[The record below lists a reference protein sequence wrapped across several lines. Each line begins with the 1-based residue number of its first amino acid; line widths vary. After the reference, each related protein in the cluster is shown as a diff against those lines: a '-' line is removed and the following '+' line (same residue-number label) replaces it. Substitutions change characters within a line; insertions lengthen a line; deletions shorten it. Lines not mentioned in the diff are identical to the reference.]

1 MQFRAGIVFGN
12 RAIEGTDG
20 ITGSGTAISLAPGHT
35 LDWNNTDQ
43 AIVGKIYCSNTN
55 ALTKTELRFAASGV
69 QFIGNANQILAS
81 FPHVAS
87 SVNYLMLQASA
98 GTTPNLAAAGSGID
112 IDVYIAPKG
121 AGAVRF
127 GTFAGTADVVCNG
140 YITIKDAAGT
150 VRKLMTTA

>member
-1 MQFRAGIVFGN
+1 
-12 RAIEGTDG
+12 
-20 ITGSGTAISLAPGHT
+20 
-35 LDWNNTDQ
+35 
-43 AIVGKIYCSNTN
+43 
-55 ALTKTELRFAASGV
+55 
-69 QFIGNANQILAS
+69 
-81 FPHVAS
+81 
-87 SVNYLMLQASA
+87 MLQASA